1 MPPMLVY
8 QKFRSYARPKGG
20 GRLAEEMSIP
30 DAARILGVTDTAIR
44 QRIARGKLTV
54 VREERHG
61 EQVRRFV
68 DAAEVRRQ
76 AGRES
81 EEPER

>member
-1 MPPMLVY
+1 M
-8 QKFRSYARPKGG
+8 AD
-20 GRLAEEMSIP
+20 EMSIP
-30 DAARILGVTDTAIR
+30 EAARVLRVTDTAVR

-61 EQVRRFV
+61 DQVRRFV